1 MPAPTVHQ
9 SSAGGGK
16 KAGSDGVLH
25 LTVMAP
31 NVFETHPLPT
41 TGTVRIGRDDQAEVR
56 ITDELASHLHAR
68 VTVDATG
75 ALTVEDLDSRN
86 GTFVRGERIEPGKR
100 VVIQPGEAMTIGFT
114 HLMVQRRRPPDSARR
129 FHGHGAFE
137 ERLEDACARA
147 AGGGVTAS
155 LAVVRV
161 RIADEEPAGR
171 GADIVAGALRPGDFL
186 AQYAPGDYEVLLL
199 DTDVERARRI
209 ADEAGRRARA
219 EGLRAQTAVAAF
231 PADGRSA
238 EALIGRASALLRGPD
253 TESGRGPVLKSEIMR
268 KLYRLAERAAA
279 GHGAHGLINVL
290 ILGETGA
297 GKEVLAEWIHSRSPR
312 AEGALVCINCAAL
325 TESLL
330 ESELFGHEKGAF
342 TGAVQAKPG
351 LLETAGGGTVFLDEI
366 GEMPARLQTTLLRT
380 LETKQVTRVGGLSPR
395 PIDVRFIAATN
406 RDLEAEVL
414 AKTFRQ
420 DLFFRLNGMS
430 LTIPPLRDRPEEIE
444 PLARRFLLD
453 ASAAARQRAPRL
465 SEEALA
471 VLVAYSWPGNIRE
484 LRNVMERALVLCETD
499 DIMPEHLPVE
509 KMRLARLV
517 PPGAGSN
524 GGPAAVAAAA
534 AGPALSESGAV
545 ELPEPPGLTP
555 EEWVERRKILA
566 VMAECGG
573 NQTRAA
579 KKLGMARG
587 TLIERLKRY
596 GIKRPQTDD

>member
-1 MPAPTVHQ
+1 L
-9 SSAGGGK
+9 
-16 KAGSDGVLH
+16 KATSGGVLH

-31 NVFETHPLPT
+31 NVFETHPLPAV
-41 TGTVRIGRDDQAEVR
+41 GAVRIGRDDDAEVR
-56 ITDELASHLHAR
+56 ITDELASHLHAC
-68 VTVDATG
+68 VTVDPTG

-86 GTFVRGERIEPGKR
+86 GTFVRGIRIEPRTR
-100 VVIQPGEAMTIGFT
+100 VAIQPGEAMTIGFT
-114 HLMVQRRRPPDSARR
+114 HIMVQRRRPPESTRR

-137 ERLEDACARA
+137 ERLEDACADA
-147 AGGGVTAS
+147 AEGGGAS

-161 RIADEEPAGR
+161 RIPDEEPAGH

-199 DTDVERARRI
+199 DTDPERARRI
-209 ADEAGRRARA
+209 ADDAGRRARA
-219 EGLRAQTAVAAF
+219 QGLKARTAVAVY

-253 TESGRGPVLKSEIMR
+253 TDTGQGPVLKSESIR

-279 GHGAHGLINVL
+279 GHSANGLINVL
-290 ILGETGA
+290 ILGETGT
-297 GKEVLAEWIHSRSPR
+297 GKEVLAEWIHTHSPR
-312 AEGALVCINCAAL
+312 AGGPLVCINCAAL
-325 TESLL
+325 TETLL
-330 ESELFGHEKGAF
+330 ESELFGHERGAF
-342 TGAVQAKPG
+342 TGAEKTKPG
-351 LLETAGGGTVFLDEI
+351 LLVTAAGGTVFLDEV
-366 GEMPARLQTTLLRT
+366 GEMPATLQTKLLRT
-380 LETKQVTRVGGLSPR
+380 LESRQVKPVGGVER

-406 RDLEAEVL
+406 RDLEGEVL

-430 LTIPPLRDRPEEIE
+430 LTVPPLRDRPEEIE
-444 PLARRFLLD
+444 PLARRFLAD
-453 ASAAARQRAPRL
+453 ASAAAKQRPPRL

-471 VLVAYSWPGNIRE
+471 VLVGYAWPGNIRE
-484 LRNVMERALVLCETD
+484 LRNVMERALVLCEDD
-499 DIMPEHLPVE
+499 DIRPEHLPVE

-517 PPGAGSN
+517 PGGDNSNGVVAGAPPSAALGPASDAGS
-524 GGPAAVAAAA
+524 
-534 AGPALSESGAV
+534 
-545 ELPEPPGLTP
+545 PEPPGLSDD
-555 EEWVERRKILA
+555 ERADRRKVIA

-596 GIKRPQTDD
+596 GIKRPQTED